1 MRLGSDPEVFLQD
14 QAGNPVSAIGY
25 INADK
30 WNPMQIRSEEH
41 TSELQSH

>member
-14 QAGNPVSAIGY
+14 VAGNPVSAIGY

-30 WNPMQIRSEEH
+30 
-41 TSELQSH
+41 